1 MKRKLVYIDADTLL
15 VSSAAKEEY
24 TRCLAT
30 NITNGKSKLFENKT
44 AFNKWIK
51 DNPDKEKSNY
61 SFEEVKEV
69 KEDDFDEVGNST
81 PRFSYCCHSVK
92 MKVEGIRRAAD
103 AKEVVVLIQGK
114 DNFRKTHP
122 SKFVDYKGQRSLKP
136 LMLEEL
142 QKWTKNYYKEKC
154 MVISG
159 EEVDDFIVRKGWE
172 SFNSSTSVNDAEVI
186 ISFCDKDIPANTCG
200 SMLNYLH
207 LEDGVFWNSPFEQQK
222 AFWTQTLRGDEC
234 DNIDGILKLHQDTR
248 DKYGIK
254 VTGVGPKTAEKL
266 LAGCKDEK
274 ELAEVV
280 LEAYMLSYPEDG
292 FERLQ
297 DMCFFLWM
305 RRYEGQMFSLK
316 EHLDKLGVNY
326 EYN

>member
-1 MKRKLVYIDADTLL
+1 MQRELVYIDADTLL

-44 AFNKWIK
+44 AFNTWIK
-51 DNPDKEKSNY
+51 DNPEKDKANY

-69 KEDDFDEVGNST
+69 KEDDFDEEGNKI

-92 MKVEGIRRAAD
+92 MKVEGIRKAVN
-103 AKEVVVLIQGK
+103 AKEAIVLIQGK
-114 DNFRKTHP
+114 DNYRKTHP
-122 SKFVDYKGQRSLKP
+122 SKYVDYKGQRTQKP

-142 QKWTKNYYKEKC
+142 QKWTKKYFKDKC
-154 MVISG
+154 EIISG
-159 EEVDDFIVRKGWE
+159 EEVDDYIVRKGWE
-172 SFNSSTSVNDAEVI
+172 SFNNSTCVEDASVVI
-186 ISFCDKDIPANTCG
+186 AFCDKDIPANTCG
-200 SMLNYLH
+200 AMLNYLH
-207 LEDGVFWNSPFEQQK
+207 LEDGLFWNTPFEQQK
-222 AFWTQTLRGDEC
+222 AFWTQTLRGDTA
-234 DNIDGILKLHQDTR
+234 DNIDGILKLHQDIRT
-248 DKYGIK
+248 KYNIK
-254 VTGVGPKTAEKL
+254 VAGVGEKTAEKL

-316 EHLDKLGVNY
+316 EHLDKLGVSYVSN
-326 EYN
+326 